1 MPPGLQRFAGTSRED
16 TMRRHLAALALLCL
30 SIGLLAACGDDDG
43 DSSSSAAAEPASSA
57 APVESSAAA
66 PASEA
71 ATSEAA
77 TSEAATSEASS
88 EAASEP
94 ASSEAPAESSEAASS
109 EAAPSAFGV
118 GLELGDT
125 LGTAEVNQLRGAV
138 AGVEQGDVRLRGGGR
153 PPGGVRGQPARR
165 HGRADP
171 DRLHALR
178 RRRPVRRG
186 QLQEHGGRR
195 RSRPASSSTSTTSSS
210 RPRPS
215 RSRRP
220 ATRC

>member
-1 MPPGLQRFAGTSRED
+1 
-16 TMRRHLAALALLCL
+16 MRRHLAALALLCL

-77 TSEAATSEASS
+77 TSEASS

-125 LGTAEVNQLRGAV
+125 LGTAEVNSSEGPWLVWNKETCAYEEAADHPEAYEANLRAV
-138 AGVEQGDVRLRGGGR
+138 TGGPTQIGYMHYGDVD
-153 PPGGVRGQPARR
+153 PFGVANSKSMARR
-165 HGRADP
+165 WP
-171 DRLHALR
+171 
-178 RRRPVRRG
+178 
-186 QLQEHGGRR
+186 
-195 RSRPASSSTSTTSSS
+195 SRPASSSTSTT
-210 RPRPS
+210 
-215 RSRRP
+215 
-220 ATRC
+220 